1 MLMCVYIK
9 DQDCML
15 SQLNYFIIL
24 STYGCESGFIFWN
37 GHWNVRKDLERKSTG
52 EGGSTIRVQVN

>member
-15 SQLNYFIIL
+15 S
-24 STYGCESGFIFWN
+24 WN
-37 GHWNVRKDLERKSTG
+37 GHWNVSKDLERKSTG

>member
-1 MLMCVYIK
+1 
-9 DQDCML
+9 ML

-24 STYGCESGFIFWN
+24 STYGCESGFISWN
-37 GHWNVRKDLERKSTG
+37 GHWNVSKDLERKSTG